1 VVQAWLCVAGGERA
15 RAAQGV
21 RVALAGFDFR
31 PDAEFADR
39 VGCRACGLNVG
50 AWEPG
55 DDPREAHA
63 AEAPGACAAL
73 SACAAAYAALDAGR
87 LHVAVRAVGPARAAS
102 AASAASA
109 GGGGASRAASGA
121 GEAGSGEALP
131 PPTRG
136 QAAAERAAALQ
147 AAPARAG
154 GATAGAA
161 GAGEEGEFAAAL
173 DEVERLAQ
181 RLVVERSYGQR
192 LETLTSALVSKIQTW
207 VVRLAREED
216 SRSAVR
222 ARLARAQSAP
232 QPRAPPA
239 QR

>member
-1 VVQAWLCVAGGERA
+1 
-15 RAAQGV
+15 
-21 RVALAGFDFR
+21 VALAGFDFR

-87 LHVAVRAVGPARAAS
+87 IHVAVRAVGPARAAS
-102 AASAASA
+102 AASAASDA
-109 GGGGASRAASGA
+109 SAASAASPGGGGAARAASGA
-121 GEAGSGEALP
+121 GEALP
-131 PPTRG
+131 PPTHG
-136 QAAAERAAALQ
+136 KAAAERAAALQ

-154 GATAGAA
+154 AAAAGAA
-161 GAGEEGEFAAAL
+161 GAAGAEAGEAGEFAAAL

-192 LETLTSALVSKIQTW
+192 LETLSSALVSKIQTW

>member
-1 VVQAWLCVAGGERA
+1 M
-15 RAAQGV
+15 
-21 RVALAGFDFR
+21 ALAGFDFR

-87 LHVAVRAVGPARAAS
+87 IHVAVRAVGPARAAS
-102 AASAASA
+102 AASAASDA
-109 GGGGASRAASGA
+109 SAASAASPGGGGAARAASGA
-121 GEAGSGEALP
+121 GEALP
-131 PPTRG
+131 PPTHG
-136 QAAAERAAALQ
+136 LEAAAERAAALQ

-154 GATAGAA
+154 AAAAGAA
-161 GAGEEGEFAAAL
+161 GAAGAEAGEAGEFAAAL

-192 LETLTSALVSKIQTW
+192 LETLSSALVSKIQTW
-207 VVRLAREED
+207 IVRLAREED